1 MVLAQ
6 QFYGNRC
13 DKLFAWASH
22 WLAPIQTKPP
32 IRSRVGV
39 LSTARDAISW
49 TPPQA
54 RNDGPLRVI
63 RYGAFQP
70 GCAGVRVVPR
80 RRRRFGARWCAP
92 RWRGVVGRVAV
103 WFVRGGVRVVAVW
116 WAGGRW

>member
-6 QFYGNRC
+6 QFYGNHC
-13 DKLFAWASH
+13 DKLSAWASH
-22 WLAPIQTKPP
+22 WLATIQAKPP
-32 IRSRVGV
+32 IQSRVGV

-92 RWRGVVGRVAV
+92 RWCGVVGRVAV
-103 WFVRGGVRVVAVW
+103 WFVRCGVRVVAV
-116 WAGGRW
+116 

>member
-13 DKLFAWASH
+13 DKLSARASR
-22 WLAPIQTKPP
+22 WLATIQTKPP

-92 RWRGVVGRVAV
+92 QWCGVVGRVAV
-103 WFVRGGVRVVAVW
+103 WFVRGGARVVAV
-116 WAGGRW
+116 